1 MKIVLYEK
9 TYGGIYIYI
18 YIYICCCL
26 FSAESRGGHF
36 MIQRGLNGFAPD
48 GSTTAADLHHSLS
61 KLDQSSAATAAADRD
76 DIMSCSDGDLDGS
89 QDGGDGC
96 GGDGGDG
103 DSDKGDGSKSGKPRR
118 ARTAFTYEQ
127 LVALENK
134 FKQTRYLSVCERLNL
149 ALSLNLTE
157 TQVKIW
163 FQNRRTKWK
172 KQNPGQDINSPTISP
187 SPPGGGSYSPYG
199 SYSSAAAAAAGLLYG
214 QSGLHQFLNG
224 SRSLGSMGLLSA
236 HSPPGYTSSQYNIYF
251 PHAPNA
257 L

>member
-1 MKIVLYEK
+1 MYVCMYECDADNNCDIFVIAENRACSYGMKISPEVTLSD
-9 TYGGIYIYI
+9 
-18 YIYICCCL
+18 C
-26 FSAESRGGHF
+26 SRVTH
-36 MIQRGLNGFAPD
+36 
-48 GSTTAADLHHSLS
+48 ADLS
-61 KLDQSSAATAAADRD
+61 KMAAMDVD
-76 DIMSCSDGDLDGS
+76 DVMSCSDGDLDSLRGADGA
-89 QDGGDGC
+89 QDDGT
-96 GGDGGDG
+96 
-103 DSDKGDGSKSGKPRR
+103 DSADDKTDPSKSGKPRR

-187 SPPGGGSYSPYG
+187 SPPGTFSSYG
-199 SYSSAAAAAAGLLYG
+199 SYSSAAAAAGLLYG
-214 QSGLHQFLNG
+214 QSGLHTFLNG
-224 SRSLGSMGLLSA
+224 SRTLNPSMGLLS
-236 HSPPGYTSSQYNIYF
+236 HPHGYSAGQYNIYF